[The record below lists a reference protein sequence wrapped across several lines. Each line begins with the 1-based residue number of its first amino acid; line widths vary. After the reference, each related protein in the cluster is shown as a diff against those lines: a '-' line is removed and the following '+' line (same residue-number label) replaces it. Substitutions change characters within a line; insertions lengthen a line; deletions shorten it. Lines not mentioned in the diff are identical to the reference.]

1 MYHRSPLEKGENEA
15 LQDQSHQIYQ
25 FYSIMMQISLKFLIF
40 FTLFNIYGF
49 LKFCKSNELVTA
61 EVAQAHRQECYKL
74 FNEGRNLDL
83 ITYLEDLEQRYGTLK
98 LDELVPS
105 LYNFLGVAHHNAHDI
120 KKAEKAFLKGV
131 QTFPNDVRTWI
142 NLGETRVNIFDLK
155 GAVEAFRV
163 ALSSENPEIWDAT
176 YPRLLRSMGWSDD
189 WNNWEETVSYNE
201 KILKRC
207 FDDAACVGD
216 SFGSVQYTNFGGI
229 GHKLISQRSPNA
241 KDTSFKVLG
250 NDKAGWWDD
259 THIINND
266 GNRSIQYRKKSN
278 SDKNGDVKSNRRL
291 KVGLVSSDFGVHPV
305 STLIRGVIQF
315 ISEEHN
321 KEVELYC
328 FALKRDLSWWGR
340 NVSNTVEHFIH
351 LTSGNTQTA
360 AAEIATHKIEVL
372 IDLNGHTLHSGL
384 PIMSHRP
391 APIQISFLGLPTT
404 TSAPFIDYY
413 IGDYKALP
421 AEMVNHFS
429 EKLIL
434 MPGNVIVNDYA
445 QMQGDVLKY
454 KGDFRAPRD
463 RFEAGENLDELG
475 KLGTILLGTLS
486 NYSKISPAM
495 FQVFMNIIRSVGG
508 SKFLFTKY
516 QGWDAARP
524 NLEAYAPYHGVQ
536 ADRLAF
542 TKQQPWIEHLY
553 MKTSYDLLLDTIT
566 KGGHTTGL
574 DGYWAGVP
582 TVTVPGSNM
591 PARAGLAIAE
601 TLGEEL
607 GVTYSLKEFEDI
619 AIKFSRDIK
628 LLKSWRERVEGLRVT
643 SELYDTR
650 LWTRRF
656 VRLLQA
662 SWEAAHIAKDDPH
675 EPGVYDIDSYE
686 NGHVKYNIFS
696 TTGAFDVGYGKPR
709 TIPLETD
716 QVYIEGG
723 IANFTRAPQS
733 PSVASYDEGTHS

>member
-1 MYHRSPLEKGENEA
+1 M
-15 LQDQSHQIYQ
+15 
-25 FYSIMMQISLKFLIF
+25 
-40 FTLFNIYGF
+40 
-49 LKFCKSNELVTA
+49 
-61 EVAQAHRQECYKL
+61 
-74 FNEGRNLDL
+74 
-83 ITYLEDLEQRYGTLK
+83 
-98 LDELVPS
+98 
-105 LYNFLGVAHHNAHDI
+105 
-120 KKAEKAFLKGV
+120 
-131 QTFPNDVRTWI
+131 
-142 NLGETRVNIFDLK
+142 
-155 GAVEAFRV
+155 
-163 ALSSENPEIWDAT
+163 SSKNT
-176 YPRLLRSMGWSDD
+176 
-189 WNNWEETVSYNE
+189 
-201 KILKRC
+201 
-207 FDDAACVGD
+207 
-216 SFGSVQYTNFGGI
+216 
-229 GHKLISQRSPNA
+229 
-241 KDTSFKVLG
+241 
-250 NDKAGWWDD
+250 
-259 THIINND
+259 
-266 GNRSIQYRKKSN
+266 
-278 SDKNGDVKSNRRL
+278 NGDVKSNRRL

-315 ISEEHN
+315 ISEEHK

-384 PIMSHRP
+384 PILSHRP

-404 TSAPFIDYY
+404 TSAAFIDYY

-454 KGDFRAPRD
+454 KGDYRAPRD
-463 RFEAGENLDELG
+463 RFEAGEKLDELG

-582 TVTVPGSNM
+582 TITVPGSNM

-619 AIKFSRDIK
+619 AIKFSREAK
-628 LLKSWRERVEGLRVT
+628 LLKAWRERVEGLRVT

-662 SWEAAHIAKDDPH
+662 AWEAAHIAKDDPR
-675 EPGVYDIDSYE
+675 EPGIYDIDGNE

-709 TIPLETD
+709 TIPIETD

-723 IANFTRAPQS
+723 IANFTRVPES
-733 PSVASYDEGTHS
+733 PSVATYEERARTQRTNKMNSNTKGKKTTTNYEDNKSNKTKTGQSPSPLPEGFFENNYPVMLNIGGLEAAEGWTVINSQDTFNGQETYVNLIREMYDLHGFHNNSVGCIYASHLLEHASFGDGMLRDTLNEWHRVLHPGGLVMISVPDMQTLAKMYLDPSLTFDQHWMITRMMYGAQMDEYDYHKIGFDESVLTAFLQMHQFCDIERVSSFNLFRDTSDMIYANHPISLNIVARPCAQSKPEIAEDDDLWIDHHGTPYRATQTT